1 MDELIDRAFRWMK
14 VKLPIAV
21 GVWFV
26 GMIVGAMVVDVV
38 LVKVILVGLGW
49 AGGKFADTLGKK

>member
-1 MDELIDRAFRWMK
+1 MDELIDRAFRWLK

-38 LVKVILVGLGW
+38 LVKVILVALGW
-49 AGGKFADTLGKK
+49 AGGKFADTLGGK